1 MTLNQESFIKKIVK
15 GGLDKLVVNF
25 LNIPSTPFHIIIS
38 YLDIYDK
45 MNLVKNM
52 NLMNHEKHYNTL
64 NHYYRHKYQK
74 KVYKIPLNGGFTCP
88 NIDGTVA
95 TGGCTF
101 CSFMGSGDFAGNK
114 KEPLKTQFE
123 NIKEMMQMKW
133 TDGYYIA
140 YFQANTN
147 THAPLERLKELYE
160 EAITLDPN
168 IVMLSIG
175 TRPDSLPIDVLDYL
189 EDLNKRMPI
198 QIELGLQTIH
208 EKTSD
213 LINRAHDLKC
223 FDDAVKALRKRNIEV
238 VVHVINGLPYET
250 KQMMIDTIKHVNT
263 LDIQGIKIHML
274 HLMEKTKMGYDYKKN
289 PWPLLSLEDY
299 VDITVDQILWLRK
312 DIIIH
317 RLTGDAP
324 SKMLIAPT
332 WTKKK
337 FVVTNEIDKK
347 LRALNLF
354 QGDYYE
360 KYTHH

>member
-1 MTLNQESFIKKIVK
+1 
-15 GGLDKLVVNF
+15 
-25 LNIPSTPFHIIIS
+25 
-38 YLDIYDK
+38 
-45 MNLVKNM
+45 M

-64 NHYYRHKYQK
+64 HNYYLKTYQK
-74 KVYKIPLNGGFTCP
+74 KVFKIALNGGFTCP

-101 CSFMGSGDFAGNK
+101 CSYMGSGDFAGNK
-114 KEPLKTQFE
+114 LEPLSIQFE
-123 NIKEMMQMKW
+123 KIKKMMHQKW
-133 TDGYYIA
+133 EEGLYVV

-147 THAPLERLKELYE
+147 THAPLERLKSLYE

-175 TRPDSLPIDVLDYL
+175 TRPDVLPDDVVEYL
-189 EDLNKRMPI
+189 GELNTRIPV

-208 EKTSD
+208 QTTSE
-213 LINRAHDLKC
+213 LINRAHDLAC
-223 FDDAVKALRKRNIEV
+223 FDDAVKRLRKHKIDV
-238 VVHVINGLPYET
+238 VVHIINGLPFET
-250 KQMMIDTIKHVNT
+250 KEMMIETVKHLNT

-274 HLMEKTKMGYDYKKN
+274 HLMEKTKMGYQYKKN
-289 PWPLLSLEDY
+289 PWKLMTLEEY
-299 VDITVDQILWLRK
+299 VDVTVEQIGWLRK

-324 SKMLIAPT
+324 SSMLIAPD

-347 LRALNLF
+347 MRRMNLW
-354 QGDYYE
+354 QGDYDE
-360 KYTHH
+360 NERLT

>member
-1 MTLNQESFIKKIVK
+1 
-15 GGLDKLVVNF
+15 
-25 LNIPSTPFHIIIS
+25 
-38 YLDIYDK
+38 

-64 NHYYRHKYQK
+64 NNYYKNKYQK
-74 KVYKIPLNGGFTCP
+74 KVYKIALNGGFTCP

-114 KEPLKTQFE
+114 KESLKSQFHH
-123 NIKEMMQMKW
+123 IKDMMQLKW
-133 TDGYYIA
+133 KDGYYIA

-175 TRPDSLPIDVLDYL
+175 TRPDCLGDDVLDYL
-189 EDLNKRMPI
+189 EDLNKRMPV
-198 QIELGLQTIH
+198 QVELGLQSIH
-208 EKTSD
+208 EKTSI
-213 LINRAHDLKC
+213 LINRAHDLQC
-223 FDDAVKALRKRNIEV
+223 FDDAVKKLRQRHIEV
-238 VVHVINGLPYET
+238 VVHIINGLPFET
-250 KQMMIDTIKHVNT
+250 KEMMIDTVKHVNT

-274 HLMEKTKMGYDYKKN
+274 HIMEKTKMGYDYKKE
-289 PWPLLSLEDY
+289 PWDILTLASY

-317 RLTGDAP
+317 RLTGDSP
-324 SKMLIAPT
+324 TSMLIAPT

-347 LRALNLF
+347 LRSLNLF
-354 QGDYYE
+354 QGDKLY
-360 KYTHH
+360 KVK